1 MKNRGFD
8 ALIDIVIG
16 GAGGC
21 AFALSASFGW
31 FTKDQSVEHL
41 LSLHSA
47 ILLIVGAGLLV
58 ASFAFRRASQRIA
71 LLEDQVV
78 SLSKNGGGA

>member
-1 MKNRGFD
+1 MKNRGLD
-8 ALIDIVIG
+8 ALVDLAIG

-31 FTKDQSVEHL
+31 LTKDQGVEHV

-47 ILLIVGAGLLV
+47 ILVIVGAGLLV
-58 ASFAFRRASQRIA
+58 ASFAIRRAAQRIA
-71 LLEDQVV
+71 LLEDQIS
-78 SLSKNGGGA
+78 SLSKDSA